1 MSATLLTW
9 TLVAITVF
17 WCVGLYQRISRLR
30 AVVLEGLV
38 LVEKQL
44 TRYIHLVEMQLSDV
58 EIAPVAPQWE
68 PLFAVVR
75 TLQATSQAARSKPF
89 IEAELQTLSVAIDSI
104 REQVER
110 LRMPRSMQKMWQE
123 AAFSVTAERVRYND
137 DATQY
142 NEALHQFPA
151 RLVVGLMGFKVA
163 VRL

>member
-1 MSATLLTW
+1 
-9 TLVAITVF
+9 
-17 WCVGLYQRISRLR
+17 
-30 AVVLEGLV
+30 
-38 LVEKQL
+38 
-44 TRYIHLVEMQLSDV
+44 
-58 EIAPVAPQWE
+58 
-68 PLFAVVR
+68 
-75 TLQATSQAARSKPF
+75 LQATSQAARSKPF